1 MNQAILIQTVLA
13 ELKLDLP
20 PKNPSDCEI
29 RCYLVPK
36 GPERTKCL
44 EECEERA
51 AVAAVA
57 AKLNVELFKSFAE
70 IIWGGGDID
79 PLPLEEA
86 VRAKFARGSQI
97 TK

>member
-1 MNQAILIQTVLA
+1 MNHAILIQTVLA

-20 PKNPSDCEI
+20 PKNPSDCEVW
-29 RCYLVPK
+29 CYRMPK
-36 GPERTKCL
+36 GPKRTECL
-44 EECEERA
+44 EECEEQA

-70 IIWGGGDID
+70 IIWEGGDID
-79 PLPLEEA
+79 PLPLEKA